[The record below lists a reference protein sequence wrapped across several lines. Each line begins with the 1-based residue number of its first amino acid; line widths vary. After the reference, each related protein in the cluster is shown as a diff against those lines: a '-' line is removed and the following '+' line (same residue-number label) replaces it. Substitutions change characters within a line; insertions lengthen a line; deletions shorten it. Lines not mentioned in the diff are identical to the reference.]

1 MLPAQFRS
9 RRSIRLPGY
18 DYSQPGCYFV
28 TICTWGK
35 DNLFGNVL
43 NHTMELNAVGQVVEE
58 LWANIPAHRPG
69 VIPDEFIVMPNHIHG
84 IVVIPNNRRGT
95 ACRAPTAAERF
106 GYPVAG
112 SLPTI
117 VRSFKSAATTAI
129 NQLRGT
135 PGAPIWQRNYYE
147 HVIRGETPLNRI
159 RQYILDNPANW
170 DKDPDNP
177 KHSVLD
183 T

>member
-1 MLPAQFRS
+1 
-9 RRSIRLPGY
+9 
-18 DYSQPGCYFV
+18 
-28 TICTWGK
+28 
-35 DNLFGNVL
+35 
-43 NHTMELNAVGQVVEE
+43 MELNGFGRLVKDCWDNQPSHF
-58 LWANIPAHRPG
+58 PA

-84 IVVIPNNRRGT
+84 IVAIPNNRRGT

-117 VRSFKSAATTAI
+117 VRSFKSAATKSI
-129 NQLRGT
+129 KQLRET
-135 PGAPIWQRNYYE
+135 PGSPVWQRNYYE
-147 HVIRGETPLNRI
+147 HVIRSETALNRI
-159 RQYILDNPANW
+159 RQCILDNPANW
-170 DKDPDNP
+170 DQDPDNP